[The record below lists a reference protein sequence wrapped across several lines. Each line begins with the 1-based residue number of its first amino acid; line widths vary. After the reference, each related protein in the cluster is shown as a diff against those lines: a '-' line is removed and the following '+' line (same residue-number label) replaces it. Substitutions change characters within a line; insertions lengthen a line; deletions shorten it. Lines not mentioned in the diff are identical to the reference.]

1 MYDCPGEESSVD
13 EDPPRSGHPAQPE
26 LLLGWPP
33 ETGGFL
39 ILIRAGLCCKK
50 KRLPLLLWCLWSVI
64 QQEPKLLYHTG
75 NCICCVFS
83 STCLNL
89 ISLDFR
95 QLLFSPFHL
104 HFTHTLQYLGN
115 GTSVFDKP
123 RNVPLCIAS
132 AEQGLSGEGLPF
144 CPNMFPELLSKSGE
158 SCGWSRIGAPLCIS
172 GFTCKPWQFAVA
184 FLSAG
189 PGGMPGLGA
198 VTALSIINLMLLL
211 IISKKCKAK
220 GELHKSVNQWA

>member
-1 MYDCPGEESSVD
+1 MYDCPGEESSVN
-13 EDPPRSGHPAQPE
+13 EDPPWSEHPAQPE

-75 NCICCVFS
+75 NCLCCVFS

-89 ISLDFR
+89 ISLDLR
-95 QLLFSPFHL
+95 QLLFSPFHPR
-104 HFTHTLQYLGN
+104 FTHTLQYLGN

-144 CPNMFPELLSKSGE
+144 CPNMFPELLSKFGE
-158 SCGWSRIGAPLCIS
+158 SRGQSPIGATSMHFWFYLQTLTVCS
-172 GFTCKPWQFAVA
+172 GLLVCRTRRNAWPGSSDCPFNNQPHAV
-184 FLSAG
+184 SD
-189 PGGMPGLGA
+189 
-198 VTALSIINLMLLL
+198 N
-211 IISKKCKAK
+211 
-220 GELHKSVNQWA
+220 